1 MKGDVAM
8 KKTVILVLCLA
19 LVACAL
25 LILPSC
31 EDIESVSVDPMA
43 EYTPNYEGLS
53 EKEIEIRKIAD
64 AAVTEEYGFK
74 NLANYDISIN
84 KSSSYRKDAYHI
96 VHYTLMLH
104 GVRTYESYSVHVKD
118 LEVTEINGDYGELV
132 KYLDL
137 VSKKDVEKA
146 VDELIE
152 KFDGE
157 ITKEEC
163 YFDNSDGKLTLWCE
177 KIVST
182 PDGSGS
188 CGDHKHVMHKVV
200 VYE

>member
-1 MKGDVAM
+1 M
-8 KKTVILVLCLA
+8 KKTVVLVLSLTLIA
-19 LVACAL
+19 SL
-25 LILPSC
+25 LLLLPSC
-31 EDIESVSVDPMA
+31 DDMESFSVDPMA
-43 EYTPNYEGLS
+43 EYTPNYEGLT

-64 AAVTEEYGFK
+64 KAVTEEYGFT

-104 GVRTYESYSVHVKD
+104 GIKTPESYSVQIKD
-118 LEVTEINGDYGELV
+118 LEVTKVSGDYGEFV
-132 KYLDL
+132 KYLSL
-137 VSKKDVEKA
+137 VSKKDVDKA
-146 VDELIE
+146 VDERIE

-163 YFDNSDGKLTLWCE
+163 YFSIIDGKLTLECE
-177 KIVST
+177 KIVQT
-182 PDGSGS
+182 PDGNGN
-188 CGDHKHVMHKVV
+188 CGDHSHIMHKVV